1 VNSYLVYRGS
11 CYLMLFVATMA
22 LSGDSPE
29 GQFAKLL
36 AVVVAIA
43 GAVAFYAVDRKQL
56 LVLPRQVA
64 NVLAIA
70 TLGVLYFEHRIDETQ
85 RIPALAHWLVY
96 LQLIKYFLPK
106 TAEDDWFLFLLG
118 LIQVLI
124 GSVVNQS
131 DQVGTWL
138 FLWAMLAIWVLGQF
152 FLQREAVRF
161 SGTAVSASTPWQAA
175 RREFQ
180 APSVDPYRGLFD
192 FPYVAATARVMIT
205 TLALGGLIFLAL
217 PRQAGAVRTQSGT
230 PLARHLSGFDEE
242 VQLGQLGEILEND
255 SVVMIVQLTDENGD
269 VIRLEEEPLWRGVT
283 MLHYEA
289 GRWVRQA
296 KGTQA
301 VVSFKRDKRLK
312 GSLIRQRIKLEPI
325 DSPTLFGIR
334 PMLNAV
340 SIFERSQPCLSNND
354 GTLFRSDL
362 LSGEYDYE
370 VTSDRDTAGYQI
382 HESPPPSD
390 RDDVFLSMP
399 AGLREKLKA
408 IAEPIIADIDL
419 ERPDALTAR
428 ARALEA
434 YLRESGRFTYTLQ
447 MDVVDPKLDPVE
459 DFLVNRKAGHCEY
472 FASALALL
480 LRSVG
485 IRSRIVNGFKGGDWN
500 ELTKD
505 LNVRQKHAHSW
516 VEAYV
521 GHSNSP
527 DTLPLWVT
535 LDPTPIAA
543 RQKSIA
549 RVGGLA
555 GNFRPLTDSLRH
567 IWIFYVVG
575 YDGDRQDKLI
585 YAPMRTI
592 ASEIKTRFA
601 NMGLQ
606 LRKWF
611 ARIFRFEDINSFISP
626 RGFFVSFFVLLL
638 LAGVAKLA
646 SNWVRRM
653 VRSLRGPIPDSA
665 LLISG
670 TLFYRRL
677 TQMLAEAK
685 LERLPTETQ
694 SEFAGRAQKVISARG
709 EENNSVSGIPGE
721 VVDAFYQVR
730 FGHLHLQPNSLET
743 IDDRLDALEMRLK
756 SL

>member
-1 VNSYLVYRGS
+1 
-11 CYLMLFVATMA
+11 MLFVATMA
-22 LSGDSPE
+22 LVGDSPE

-36 AVVVAIA
+36 AMVVAVA
-43 GAVAFYAVDRKQL
+43 GAVAFYGVDRKQF

-70 TLGVLYFEHRIDETQ
+70 TLGVLYFEHRMDETQ

-152 FLQREAVRF
+152 FLQREALRF
-161 SGTAVSASTPWQAA
+161 SGKAVSARTPWQGAH
-175 RREFQ
+175 REFQ

-192 FPYVAATARVMIT
+192 FPYVAATARVMVT
-205 TLALGGLIFLAL
+205 TLALGGLFFVVL
-217 PRQAGAVRTQSGT
+217 PRQGGATRNQSGS
-230 PLARHLSGFDEE
+230 PMARHLSGFDEE

-269 VIRLEEEPLWRGVT
+269 VIQLEEEPLWRGVT
-283 MLHYEA
+283 MLHYEG
-289 GRWVRQA
+289 GRWIRQA

-312 GSLIRQRIKLEPI
+312 GKLIRQRIKLEPI

-334 PMLNAV
+334 PILNAV
-340 SIFERSQPCLSNND
+340 SVLDRSQPSLSNND

-370 VTSDRDTAGYQI
+370 VTSDRDPEGYQI
-382 HESPPPSD
+382 HESPPPSEK
-390 RDDVFLSMP
+390 DDVFLSMP

-408 IAEPIIADIDL
+408 IAEPIVAGIDPQ
-419 ERPDALTAR
+419 RSDAVKAR

-434 YLRESGRFTYTLQ
+434 YLRESGQFSYTLQ
-447 MDVVDPKLDPVE
+447 MDVFNRKLDPVE

-527 DTLPLWVT
+527 DSLPLWVT
-535 LDPTPIAA
+535 LDPTPVAA

-575 YDGDRQDKLI
+575 YDAERQDKLI

-592 ASEIKTRFA
+592 ASEIKTRFVNLGA
-601 NMGLQ
+601 Q
-606 LRKWF
+606 LRRWF
-611 ARIFRFEDINSFISP
+611 ANIFHFENIESFISP

-638 LAGVAKLA
+638 LAGAVKVG
-646 SNWVRRM
+646 SDWFRRM

-677 TQMLAEAK
+677 TEMLAE
-685 LERLPTETQ
+685 LELKRLPTETQ
-694 SEFAGRAQKVISARG
+694 SEFANRAQQYLSARG
-709 EENNSVSGIPGE
+709 AEDNSVSDIPRE

-730 FGHLHLQPNSLET
+730 FGHLQLEPESLET
-743 IDDRLDALEMRLK
+743 IDNQLDALETRLK
-756 SL
+756 V

>member
-1 VNSYLVYRGS
+1 MNSYLVYRGS
-11 CYLMLFVATMA
+11 FYLMLFVATMA
-22 LSGDSPE
+22 LGGDSPD

-36 AVVVAIA
+36 AVVVAVA
-43 GAVAFYAVDRKQL
+43 GAVAFYAVDRKQM
-56 LVLPRQVA
+56 LVLPRQLA
-64 NVLAIA
+64 NILALG
-70 TLGVLYFEHRIDETQ
+70 TLGVLYFEYRLDEAQ

-118 LIQVLI
+118 LMQVLI

-152 FLQREAVRF
+152 FLQREALRF
-161 SGTAVSASTPWQAA
+161 SGKTISGGTLWQPV
-175 RREFQ
+175 RREFHV
-180 APSVDPYRGLFD
+180 PVVDPYRGLFD
-192 FPYVAATARVMIT
+192 IPYVAATVRVMVT
-205 TLALGGLIFLAL
+205 TLALGGLIFLVL
-217 PRQAGAVRTQSGT
+217 PRQAGASRSQSGT

-255 SVVMIVQLTDENGD
+255 SVVMIVQLADENGD
-269 VIRLEEEPLWRGVT
+269 PIRPEDEPLWRGVT
-283 MLHYEA
+283 MLHYEG

-301 VVSFKRDKRLK
+301 VVSFKRDARLK
-312 GSLIRQRIKLEPI
+312 GRLIRQRIKLEPI

-334 PMLNAV
+334 PILNAV
-340 SIFERSQPCLSNND
+340 STFERSQPCLSNND

-370 VTSDRDTAGYQI
+370 VISDRDTAGFQI
-382 HESPPPSD
+382 HESPPSD
-390 RDDVFLSMP
+390 RDSVFLSMP
-399 AGLREKLKA
+399 AGLRAKLKA
-408 IAEPIIADIDL
+408 IAEPVIARINPDG
-419 ERPDALTAR
+419 PDAVTER

-434 YLRESGRFTYTLQ
+434 YLRESGQFNYTLQ
-447 MDVVDPKLDPVE
+447 MDIHDPTLDPVE

-485 IRSRIVNGFKGGDWN
+485 IRSRVVNGFKGGDWN
-500 ELTKD
+500 ELTEA

-521 GHSNSP
+521 GRSNSP
-527 DTLPLWVT
+527 DALPHWVT

-543 RQKSIA
+543 RQESIA
-549 RVGGLA
+549 QVGGLA

-575 YDGDRQDKLI
+575 YDGDRQDRLI
-585 YAPMRTI
+585 YGPMRTI
-592 ASEIKTRFA
+592 ANEIKTQFA
-601 NMGLQ
+601 NM
-606 LRKWF
+606 RSRFRRWF
-611 ARIFRFEDINSFISP
+611 AQIFHFENIDSFISP
-626 RGFFVSFFVLLL
+626 RGFFVSFFVLLV
-638 LAGVAKLA
+638 LAGAAKGFYRLGL
-646 SNWVRRM
+646 RLLL
-653 VRSLRGPIPDSA
+653 SLRGPIPDSA
-665 LLISG
+665 SFCPG

-677 TQMLAEAK
+677 TQVLAQID
-685 LERLPTETQ
+685 LERLPNETQ
-694 SEFAGRAQKVISARG
+694 SEFARRAQKILSARRSG
-709 EENNSVSGIPGE
+709 SDSVSEIPGD
-721 VVDAFYQVR
+721 VVNAFYRIR
-730 FGHLHLQPNSLET
+730 FGHLALNPSLSK
-743 IDDRLDALEMRLK
+743 RLITR
-756 SL
+756 STPSN